1 VQFSQ
6 ERTNLPGG
14 TTLNRVCS
22 IFSQLLRSFPRLEFE
37 SFVKEQ
43 KAERHARGFTCWGQF
58 VAMLFCQLARAHSLR
73 EICQGLQASEGKLL
87 HLGLSDA
94 PCKSTLAYVNEHRPW
109 QVYEAVF
116 HALWK
121 RCESEAKVRSG
132 HKFRFKNPLV
142 SLDSSTI
149 GLCIKMYDWAHFQR
163 AKGAVKLHLLLDHDG
178 YLPQFAV
185 ITDGKKHDITVGR
198 SLSFQPGTIVVFDK
212 GYADYVWWR
221 ELGERGVYFVSRL
234 RADATYT
241 VNQVREIP
249 QQHRKRILR
258 DQDITLSGS
267 QRLGKEG
274 LPGLRRI
281 EVWDEETQ
289 RAFVFVTNHRKLAS
303 STIDGIYRE
312 RWQIETFF
320 KSLKQLLKIKTF
332 VGTSENAVRTQIW
345 TALIAMLLLRW
356 LKLKA
361 KYGWS
366 LSNLLALLRQQ
377 LFVYRDLN
385 KWLDE
390 PFKGPPQLQAL
401 ESQLALGLT

>member
-1 VQFSQ
+1 M
-6 ERTNLPGG
+6 
-14 TTLNRVCS
+14 NRVCS
-22 IFSQLLRSFPRLEFE
+22 IFSQLLQSFPRLEFE
-37 SFVKEQ
+37 SVVRQHKG
-43 KAERHARGFTCWGQF
+43 ERHARGFTCWGQF

-73 EICQGLQASEGKLL
+73 EICQGLQASEGKLR
-87 HLGLSDA
+87 HLGLPDA

-109 QVYEAVF
+109 QVYQSVF
-116 HALWK
+116 YALWE
-121 RCESEAKVRSG
+121 RCKTQAAARPG

-149 GLCIKMYDWAHFQR
+149 ALCVEMYDWAHFQR
-163 AKGAVKLHLLLDHDG
+163 AKGAVKLHLVLDHDG

-185 ITDGKKHDITVGR
+185 ITDGKKHDITIGR
-198 SLSFQPGTIVVFDK
+198 TLQFQPGTIVVFDK

-221 ELGERGVYFVSRL
+221 ELGESGVYFVSRL
-234 RADATYT
+234 RQDAQYR
-241 VNQVREIP
+241 VVRKRKIP
-249 QQHRKRILR
+249 RTHRKRILQ
-258 DQDITLSGS
+258 DQDITLRGS
-267 QRLGKEG
+267 QRLGKAG

-281 EVWDEETQ
+281 EVFDEETQ
-289 RAFVFVTNHRKLAS
+289 RDFVFVTNHRELAA
-303 STIDGIYRE
+303 STVDRIYRE

-385 KWLDE
+385 KWLDD
-390 PFKGPPQLQAL
+390 PFRAPPQLAAL
-401 ESQLALGLT
+401 EAQMALEFG

>member
-1 VQFSQ
+1 M
-6 ERTNLPGG
+6 
-14 TTLNRVCS
+14 NRVCS
-22 IFSQLLRSFPRLEFE
+22 IFSQLLQSFPRLEFE
-37 SFVKEQ
+37 SFVKEH

-73 EICQGLQASEGKLL
+73 EICQGLQASEGKLR

-94 PCKSTLAYVNEHRPW
+94 PRRSTLSYVNAQRPW
-109 QVYEAVF
+109 QVYESVF
-116 HALWK
+116 HALWQ
-121 RCESEAKVRSG
+121 RCASQAQVRGG

-149 GLCIKMYDWAHFQR
+149 GLCIEMYDWALFQR
-163 AKGAVKLHLLLDHDG
+163 AKGAVKLHLVLDHDG

-185 ITDGKKHDITVGR
+185 ITDGKKHDITIGR
-198 SLSFQPGTIVVFDK
+198 TLHFQPGTIVVFDK

-221 ELGERGVYFVSRL
+221 DLGERGMYFVSRL
-234 RADATYT
+234 RDDAHYT
-241 VNQVREIP
+241 VDGEREIP
-249 QQHRKRILR
+249 EQHRTRILR
-258 DQDITLSGS
+258 DQDITVRSS
-267 QRLGKEG
+267 RLGKEG
-274 LPGLRRI
+274 LSGLRRL

-289 RAFVFVTNHRKLAS
+289 RVFVFVTNHRKLAA
-303 STIDGIYRE
+303 STIDRIYRE

-377 LFVYRDLN
+377 LFVYRDLE
-385 KWLDE
+385 KWLDD
-390 PFKGPPQLQAL
+390 PFQAPPQLAAL
-401 ESQLALGLT
+401 EAQLALDLA